1 MRMKKKQLTTN
12 VFVLAFIIWQWS
24 EIINGSTIRY
34 LPGMKYVRY
43 VLVAVTVGLLVIRIA
58 KKKYTIKRLVIII
71 TISVFLL
78 INDIRTGYDTYLP
91 LWLFLVA
98 IKENDFEI
106 TMKVLYRHLLVSMM
120 LVISLRI
127 IGIIEDKSDVF
138 MITDFTRENFRRY
151 ALGFNHPNL
160 FGMRLFELGVL
171 HLYVNRLKLRI
182 VDLIFYILILGI
194 IYYVPNCQAATVC
207 GLLVLPFAV
216 YYKFKTKTSK
226 RFLRIMQF
234 GCTGI
239 AMLCNLYSL
248 IFGILGRETS
258 NFVYMFDVWSSN
270 RLKYAHLVY
279 LKYGFSLFGKVVNI
293 GRQAGTDV
301 KYLDNGYIAILVKN
315 GVFIYLMMSFLILF
329 TIYKAT
335 KKDFLLGIILMVYAI
350 DGLMTGNLWSTAI
363 NPFSIVAGIYAIEF
377 FNKRVNPRKKKGLH
391 ISSI

>member
-58 KKKYTIKRLVIII
+58 KKKYTIKRLVII
-71 TISVFLL
+71 TAISVFLL

-106 TMKVLYRHLLVSMM
+106 TMKVFYRHLLVSMM

-127 IGIIEDKSDVF
+127 LGIIKDKSDIF

-171 HLYVNRLKLRI
+171 HLYVNRLKLKI
-182 VDLIFYILILGI
+182 YDLIFYILILGI

-207 GLLVLPFAV
+207 GFLVLPFAV

-226 RFLRIMQF
+226 RFLRKMQF

-248 IFGILGRETS
+248 IFGILGRETN

-315 GVFIYLMMSFLILF
+315 GVFIYLIMSFLILF

-363 NPFSIVAGIYAIEF
+363 NPFSIVAGIYAIEL
-377 FNKRVNPRKKKGLH
+377 FNKRVNLRKKKGLQ